1 MMSCQNRESA
11 LMETESGNDSLY
23 REAKDFL
30 DKGQS
35 DSAFILFDEAKD
47 AYLEAKDSTWVA
59 FCMIQMAI
67 TLTETGDY
75 FGAEELSFQTLK
87 YLDHTDTSHYNM
99 ISSNYNNIANATGQ
113 LGHFEEALPFYDKAL
128 KYATNQEQ
136 KRNILNNK
144 AVTLF
149 DLRRFDDALEI
160 YEKLMVEKRTKNVS
174 YARAL
179 TNYAR
184 TKWRVDKS
192 YNPLPD
198 FWKAK
203 SIREASQDMG
213 EHSSIYAHIAEYYEG
228 RNVDSAIFYARKR
241 MAVAL
246 HVETPEDLRNALT
259 MLIRLE
265 SSDSSKSLIERYK
278 VLQDSVNSS
287 RLLSKNQFASAR
299 YEAEKNKVDN
309 AQLKNSLSEKTQKI
323 NLQRV
328 LALIAGLCILLF
340 VTWGYVR
347 SKQRKERMKSEAAE
361 RIRVNQLRTLRKVHD
376 VVANGLYRVM
386 SEITYIEVIDKEDV
400 LDKIEDMYNLSR
412 DISYEAEG
420 DNLEI

>member
-1 MMSCQNRESA
+1 
-11 LMETESGNDSLY
+11 
-23 REAKDFL
+23 
-30 DKGQS
+30 
-35 DSAFILFDEAKD
+35 
-47 AYLEAKDSTWVA
+47 
-59 FCMIQMAI
+59 
-67 TLTETGDY
+67 
-75 FGAEELSFQTLK
+75 
-87 YLDHTDTSHYNM
+87 M

-128 KYATNQEQ
+128 NYATNPEQ

-144 AVTLF
+144 AIVLF
-149 DLRRFDDALEI
+149 DLRRFEEALKI
-160 YEKLMVEKRTKNVS
+160 YEKLIVEKRTKNVS

-179 TNYAR
+179 TNYASTR
-184 TKWRVDKS
+184 WRVDKS

-213 EHSSIYAHIAEYYEG
+213 EHSSIYSHMTAYYEG

-259 MLIRLE
+259 TLIRLE
-265 SSDSSKSLIERYK
+265 PSDSSKGLIDRYK
-278 VLQDSVNSS
+278 LLQDSVNSARS
-287 RLLSKNQFASAR
+287 LSKNQFASVR

-309 AQLKNSLSEKTQKI
+309 AQLKNSLSEKIQKI

-328 LALIAGLCILLF
+328 WALIGGIFILLF
-340 VTWGYVR
+340 VVWGYVR
-347 SKQRKERMKSEAAE
+347 SKQRKERMKGEAAE
-361 RIRVNQLRTLRKVHD
+361 RIKINELRTSRKVHD

-386 SEITYIEVIDKEDV
+386 SEITYVDVIDKEDI
-400 LDKIEDMYNLSR
+400 LDKIEDMYSRSR
-412 DISYEAEG
+412 DISYEAEIG
-420 DNLEI
+420 NESDFL